1 MDGMSGEIVGHCGY
15 DWWLKLP
22 NDYSLYALPSTCLVL
37 LDTSYHTSCAG
48 CAAAAAGGGAAWREG
63 DAAGK
68 RGHDMHEDGM
78 ATPWRTTT
86 SEQAKRFSS
95 REAKGE
101 RRPWKSQRAALCT
114 EWPRWTRFR
123 AESCLTTGAYDAF
136 P

>member
-95 REAKGE
+95 REAKGG
-101 RRPWKSQRAALCT
+101 PGSPSAQHSAQSGLGGPGFAQNL
-114 EWPRWTRFR
+114 
-123 AESCLTTGAYDAF
+123 A
-136 P
+136 